1 MEAAPVAG
9 LFHLVHCSTRGFV
22 HSLPLHVLTSCSSPR
37 CTWSCMSAL
46 TKTPSASRPNRG
58 RPAEGASGATS
69 AVRPRSAR
77 ARALFSLQRVLVRR
91 RSVAVTV
98 AAARSSSAEGA
109 ACQARSCTDRGQAAP
124 VRRGGRTEAPGLDT
138 VGARDGAW
146 ARGRAG
152 DGAGSVVAASP
163 PAAVSERTDVGRAGV
178 GQMVRRCRDCV
189 AQGRA
194 RACVCAAPVSPAA
207 ACVVGRRAQ
216 L

>member
-1 MEAAPVAG
+1 M
-9 LFHLVHCSTRGFV
+9 
-22 HSLPLHVLTSCSSPR
+22 
-37 CTWSCMSAL
+37 
-46 TKTPSASRPNRG
+46 
-58 RPAEGASGATS
+58 
-69 AVRPRSAR
+69 RPRSAR

-194 RACVCAAPVSPAA
+194 RVCVCVRLQ
-207 ACVVGRRAQ
+207 CRRLPRALWADVRSYSQ
-216 L
+216 SSCTIQRGH